1 MPRLLGYFAL
11 VLAASWLLRHVPYV
25 GRLFGGFFG
34 FYVTLALFAIVS
46 ALVGKRLLARRK
58 LRGQI
63 RALGHVD
70 TAYNQGKL
78 GSLLLASGRV
88 RKALEPLARAMEGEP
103 QNPEWP
109 YRLAE
114 ARLAVGDPAGAR
126 DCLARVLALEPN
138 YGYGSAR
145 LRLAEAEQRL
155 KNPEAVLAALTEYER
170 AHGPSPQSAYQSA
183 KALEALGR
191 TDEARTRRG
200 EVRPLYDRLPDFQ
213 RRTQRRYWLRAVAGL

>member
-11 VLAASWLLRHVPYV
+11 VLAASWLLSHVPYV
-25 GRLFGGFFG
+25 GRLFGGFLG
-34 FYVTLALFAIVS
+34 FYLTLALLAVLM
-46 ALVGKRLLARRK
+46 AVGGERLLRRRK

-88 RKALEPLARAMEGEP
+88 RRALEPLERAMEGEP

-114 ARLAVGDPAGAR
+114 ARLAIDDAAGAR
-126 DCLARVLALEPN
+126 ACLERVLALEPN

-155 KNPEAVLAALTEYER
+155 QNPEAVLGALAEYEH

-191 TDEARTRRG
+191 NDEARTRRS
-200 EVRPLYDRLPDFQ
+200 EVRSLYERLPDVQ
-213 RRTQRRYWLRAVAGL
+213 RRAQRRYWLRAVAGL